1 MTIGPLQLL
10 LRTLFVGF
18 VIWTAFDWVM
28 DQRDDAIRERDS
40 AVNERDG
47 LRAAARISGEML
59 AARDLIDQ
67 QRTRELNDEQDKN
80 LALRRAVDDG
90 RQRLSVRA
98 TCAAPVVPAT
108 TGTGRV
114 ADAGTAELAADARPD
129 YFTLRDQ
136 LALSKQMIL
145 GLQDHI
151 RLVIQRSPATTP
163 NPEMDATQ

>member
-1 MTIGPLQLL
+1 MTISLLQLL
-10 LRTLFVGF
+10 LRTLFVGL

-28 DQRDDAIRERDS
+28 DQRDEAIRDRDS
-40 AVNERDG
+40 AVSERDG
-47 LRAAARISGEML
+47 LREAARISGEML

-80 LALRRAVDDG
+80 LALRRSVDDG
-90 RQRLSVRA
+90 RQRLPVRA
-98 TCAAPVVPAT
+98 ACAVPVVPAT
-108 TGTGRV
+108 TGAGGV

-151 RLVIQRSPATTP
+151 RLVIQRTPAATS
-163 NPEMDATQ
+163 NPQTDAPQ